1 MRACKV
7 RVWWVVMGIATVCCL
22 LPFRYYDNGRY
33 VTVPVAVLYA
43 REASAYGRKV
53 DTSRRLP
60 PDWGRWIGY
69 AARNFTLDLWG
80 LDYSQPLRWN
90 DIAAGEGIVL
100 RVLEPGPNGPRDSER
115 VIAVYPNGEI
125 LPGRKFTVVV
135 KEVRPATPDRRYSD
149 QPRYR
154 LVLYR
159 PPFAHVTYVLSVE
172 EYTGP
177 KAQ

>member
-1 MRACKV
+1 MRVWKFKV
-7 RVWWVVMGIATVCCL
+7 RWVVAGMATVCCL

-33 VTVPVAVLYA
+33 VTVPVAVLYV
-43 REASAYGRKV
+43 REVSGYGRKM

-69 AARNFTLDLWG
+69 SARNFTLDLWG

-90 DIAAGEGIVL
+90 DIAAGEGIIL
-100 RVLEPGPNGPRDSER
+100 RALGPGPNGQSDSER
-115 VIAVYPNGEI
+115 VVAVYPMGEI
-125 LPGRKFTVVV
+125 LPGRKFNMVV
-135 KEVRPATPDRRYSD
+135 KEVHPATPDGRYSD

-159 PPFAHVTYVLSVE
+159 PPFVHATYVLSVE

-177 KAQ
+177 HDQ